1 MGIFVGAKKYMGKH
15 KKLDRYCKSVGL
27 NFTTPKEAKEG
38 KYIDRKCPFTSSVNI
53 RGRILKGMV
62 ISCKMQRTVVLR
74 RNYLHYIK
82 KYKRFEKRHSNL
94 VAPCAP
100 CFEPKE
106 ATSSRPDSAGRSP
119 RPCGSTCSSARRT
132 RSSGSRAS
140 SSACSRH
147 ARGARG
153 SRANHAR

>member
-1 MGIFVGAKKYMGKH
+1 MG
-15 KKLDRYCKSVGL
+15 KLDRYCKSVGL
-27 NFTTPKEAKEG
+27 SFPTPKEAKEG

-62 ISCKMQRTVVLR
+62 ISCKVQRTVVLR

-94 VAPCAP
+94 VAHCAP

-106 ATSSRPDSAGRSP
+106 GDIVTAGQCRPLAKTVRFNVLKCEKNQIFGVARKQFRLFWAGAE
-119 RPCGSTCSSARRT
+119 GT
-132 RSSGSRAS
+132 RAGGQGKR
-140 SSACSRH
+140 
-147 ARGARG
+147 
-153 SRANHAR
+153 